1 MVYHYT
7 QRKTVSLIYD
17 NKQEM
22 LVGGW
27 LPVEYIQAGML
38 VTEGSGTFGDGIYT
52 TPLEPSSFRDKEA
65 VCANNFGSQQHRKEK
80 YGPGGE
86 MSRLPDGKGWEWLD
100 ADGNSSPLGHHLV
113 EVCLPLRVSVKDLA
127 KVPNPDKHTAEG
139 RAELERTCRT
149 GDESV
154 YVFVPPSSSKKGR
167 LAGAVSPILQ
177 LLQGIVAEDL
187 DALTKLLAN
196 GAISV
201 MHTFNKDVPDH
212 FIGSKLLHMAAG
224 IVDSVTVF
232 QFLEKLGAPYEEDVS
247 GMTPLDIAA
256 AASHMKVFR

>member
-52 TPLEPSSFRDKEA
+52 TPLEPSSFRDKET

-100 ADGNSSPLGHHLV
+100 ADGNSSPFGHHLV
-113 EVCLPLRVSVKDLA
+113 EVCLPLRVSVKDLT
-127 KVPNPDKHTAEG
+127 KVPNPYI
-139 RAELERTCRT
+139 
-149 GDESV
+149 SV
-154 YVFVPPSSSKKGR
+154 IFPFFIAFLPLIRKLVPKCFPSVWSK
-167 LAGAVSPILQ
+167 
-177 LLQGIVAEDL
+177 EDL
-187 DALTKLLAN
+187 KALDK
-196 GAISV
+196 
-201 MHTFNKDVPDH
+201 
-212 FIGSKLLHMAAG
+212 
-224 IVDSVTVF
+224 
-232 QFLEKLGAPYEEDVS
+232 
-247 GMTPLDIAA
+247 
-256 AASHMKVFR
+256 